1 MLIPIRHEGM
11 QARRWPIVT
20 FALIGLNVVCFL
32 FSYPAIQS
40 EAPRLGELKA
50 HILLM
55 AASHPELTLQAQAQ
69 QLVDD
74 FKQREPAVWA
84 QAQNPNRDVADGFD
98 AQMRLQDDEA
108 QLQSQ
113 LDSLTEQYAQLKAN
127 SLTEQYAFIP
137 AHPKPISYL
146 TANFLHGGWLHLIG
160 NMWFLWLAGFV
171 LEDVWGRP
179 LYTVFYLIAGAAAL
193 QLHAWTNS
201 GSTVPTLGASGAVA
215 ALMGA
220 FLVRYPK
227 MKIEMLW
234 LFGFFR
240 SYRFK
245 APAYALLPLWL
256 LLEVFYGTLLGTSS
270 SVAHWAHVGG
280 FVFGAL
286 AALGVQHSGLEQKA
300 NQGIEEELTL
310 TSDAEVQQASDLID
324 QKQFEPAIST
334 LSGYVQTHPNSVD
347 AHMLLVHAYRGINDQ
362 TAAIQTLEK
371 LCAIHSAAGEPE
383 LVWKTYED
391 FMSLGGKNLPANL
404 WLDVA
409 RAAEKLQFFD
419 RAVSEYETLA
429 QTNSQERQAISALL
443 AAGRICLKQLNQPE
457 RALGFFE
464 AAEKSPVPH
473 LDWEQ
478 NIAAGVREAKA
489 ALPPKAAAASAS
501 SQR

>member
-1 MLIPIRHEGM
+1 
-11 QARRWPIVT
+11 
-20 FALIGLNVVCFL
+20 
-32 FSYPAIQS
+32 
-40 EAPRLGELKA
+40 
-50 HILLM
+50 
-55 AASHPELTLQAQAQ
+55 
-69 QLVDD
+69 
-74 FKQREPAVWA
+74 
-84 QAQNPNRDVADGFD
+84 
-98 AQMRLQDDEA
+98 
-108 QLQSQ
+108 
-113 LDSLTEQYAQLKAN
+113 
-127 SLTEQYAFIP
+127 
-137 AHPKPISYL
+137 
-146 TANFLHGGWLHLIG
+146 
-160 NMWFLWLAGFV
+160 
-171 LEDVWGRP
+171 
-179 LYTVFYLIAGAAAL
+179 
-193 QLHAWTNS
+193 
-201 GSTVPTLGASGAVA
+201 
-215 ALMGA
+215 
-220 FLVRYPK
+220 
-227 MKIEMLW
+227 
-234 LFGFFR
+234 
-240 SYRFK
+240 
-245 APAYALLPLWL
+245 
-256 LLEVFYGTLLGTSS
+256 
-270 SVAHWAHVGG
+270 
-280 FVFGAL
+280 
-286 AALGVQHSGLEQKA
+286 
-300 NQGIEEELTL
+300 L

-429 QTNSQERQAISALL
+429 QTHSQERQAISALL

>member
-11 QARRWPIVT
+11 QARRWPIIT

-32 FSYPAIQS
+32 FTYPSIQS

-55 AASHPELTLQAQAQ
+55 AASHPELTLQPEAQR
-69 QLVDD
+69 LVDD
-74 FKQREPAVWA
+74 LKQRNPEVWA
-84 QAQNPNRDVADGFD
+84 EAQNPSRDVADGFD
-98 AQMRLQDDEA
+98 AQMRLQDDES

-113 LDSLTEQYAQLKAN
+113 LDSLTEQYVQLKSS
-127 SLTEQYAFIP
+127 SLTQQYAFVP

-146 TANFLHGGWLHLIG
+146 TANFLHGGWMHLIG

-179 LYTVFYLIAGAAAL
+179 LYSAFYLIAGAAAL
-193 QLHAWTNS
+193 QLHAWTNA
-201 GSTVPTLGASGAVA
+201 GSTVSTLGASGAVA

-220 FLVRYPK
+220 FLVRFPK

-256 LLEVFYGTLLGTSS
+256 LMEIFYGALFGASS
-270 SVAHWAHVGG
+270 GVAHWAHVGG

-286 AALGVQHSGLEQKA
+286 GALAVQYSGLEHKA
-300 NQGIEEELTL
+300 NKGIEEDLTL
-310 TSDAEVQQASDLID
+310 SSDAEIEQASDLID
-324 QKQFEPAIST
+324 QRQFEPAVST
-334 LSGYVQTHPNSVD
+334 LSAYVQAHPKSVD
-347 AHMLLVHAYRGINDQ
+347 AYMLLVHAYRGTNDQ
-362 TAAIQTLEK
+362 AACIRTLEK
-371 LCAIHSAAGEPE
+371 LCAVHAAAGEHE

-391 FMSLGGKNLPANL
+391 FMAAGGKDLPASV
-404 WLDVA
+404 WLDVC

-429 QTNSQERQAISALL
+429 QAHASERQAISALL
-443 AAGRICLKQLNQPE
+443 SAGRICLKQLSQPQ
-457 RALGFFE
+457 RALQFFE

-478 NIAAGVREAKA
+478 SIAAGIKEAKA
-489 ALPPKAAAASAS
+489 AMPKAAATSAS
-501 SQR
+501 T